1 MKIRKLKKFSVNA
14 TLLLFTFFYFLTSV
28 IHPVYAQGEINPVD
42 TIKYGKTPNNPS
54 SSGDSAKENYKPKE
68 KSDTWGIGQENFGGD
83 LTPEEKQ
90 QKLREDWWKKAGNYQ
105 QYVDFKNTLDDFV
118 KKYQF
123 DYGQGGYMWPNWW
136 PWWWF
141 YKPSLDDEKNNEA
154 FINARNDAQKISK
167 KLDELYAKA
176 HDLRTASVDLYD
188 GVDVK
193 ASSIVPVLAANLKLT
208 LDDANDNVIPVG
220 VTVDEGGYDPQAKGG
235 EETKDGIATQV
246 AKNFLNDQAN
256 QPDWFERTVTGPLL
270 ALLRFIHWIIGAQ
283 DIIDLAFH
291 SDKIYG
297 EKNIEYNS
305 GLPTYLWNIVETFNK
320 AMRQYFSIP
329 VVIMLALAGLI
340 VIFRAGSPGALLLLK
355 DQIIK
360 TVGIVALLFFGDYL
374 LKMIFAFIDSILY
387 IIQLVAGAM
396 GVNLNKN
403 FIAILFGTTN
413 AAGTDS
419 FDSFTKISSSFVIF
433 LIALTFIVFNAIYT
447 FQYTMRIFWM
457 VYHLA
462 AFPFVLIAALQPGKK
477 GVINQW
483 LSDFLGHAL
492 LPVYHGIAIVPF
504 LLILK
509 VLLGLESNIPTN
521 AVTPIAGPGA
531 GLLSVFAFFFLLLKA
546 PRFIQGLFSRMFSGG
561 EMYHRL
567 DSAAAGTTRS
577 MIGGA
582 IGYGIGRMRGRF
594 SKRGD
599 FEQDM
604 PGRRDGNIRNP
615 DRRESG
621 GAFPPAQESDVRRT
635 TRQPWEKAKETTEH
649 RAPGHGSAENIV
661 GHQTLQPTAMVAQ
674 QEKNLSAIE
683 QTGTQKDST
692 SQDSSASKGSSF
704 GAAALRGLGRAAKA
718 VGKGAYFAGRKFTKY
733 GVAFTAAAAA
743 TATSA
748 MMTGEVNTGTFQ
760 RVFRSAHTAMT
771 NASTKYRGT
780 VEKAA
785 GTAAKT
791 TGVAIGQAWNAAG
804 TAAKA
809 TGAAIG
815 QAWNKV
821 RGKAY
826 PSPQEDSRTNTSAQS
841 KAGNFGQ
848 EAVSSRDKTVEGGVP
863 LRNEKTFQDT
873 AQENKQPK
881 QENQD
886 QENAGEIRVLTP
898 EESKAIRESGKVIDM
913 EKAGDTYVPKQDK
926 K

>member
-14 TLLLFTFFYFLTSV
+14 TLLLFVFFYFLTSV
-28 IHPVYAQGEINPVD
+28 VHPVYAEGEINPVD
-42 TIKYGKTPNNPS
+42 IIKWGKIPNNPS
-54 SSGDSAKENYKPKE
+54 PSGDSTKENYNPKE

-90 QKLREDWWKKAGNYQ
+90 QRLREDWWKKAENNQ
-105 QYVDFKNTLDDFV
+105 QYTDFKKELKGFV
-118 KKYQF
+118 DKYQF

-136 PWWWF
+136 PWWWT
-141 YKPSLDDEKNNEA
+141 YSPKLGDEENNKT
-154 FINARNDAQKISK
+154 FIKARNDAQKISNE
-167 KLDELYAKA
+167 LDALYAKA
-176 HDLRTASVDLYD
+176 HSLRTSSVNLYD

-235 EETKDGIATQV
+235 EETNNGIATQA
-246 AKNFLNDQAN
+246 AKGFLKDQAN
-256 QPDWFERTVTGPLL
+256 QPDWFERTVAGPLL
-270 ALLRFIHWIIGAQ
+270 ALLRFLHWILGAQ

-291 SDKIYG
+291 SDRIYG

-305 GLPTYLWNIVETFNK
+305 GLPTYLWNIVKMFNEY
-320 AMRQYFSIP
+320 MRQNFSTP

-340 VIFRAGSPGALLLLK
+340 VIFRVGSPDALLLLK

-374 LKMIFAFIDSILY
+374 LNMIFKFIDSIQY
-387 IIQLVAGAM
+387 IIQLVAGKM
-396 GVNLNKN
+396 GVNLDKN
-403 FIAILFGTTN
+403 FIEILFGTMN
-413 AAGTDS
+413 ADGTDP
-419 FDSFTKISSSFVIF
+419 FDSFTKISASFVIL
-433 LIALTFIVFNAIYT
+433 LIALVFIVFNAIYT

-457 VYHLA
+457 VYYLA
-462 AFPFVLIAALQPGKK
+462 AFPFILIAALQPGKK
-477 GVINQW
+477 GAINQW

-509 VLLGLESNIPTN
+509 VLLGQVPNIPTS
-521 AVTPIAGPGA
+521 AVTPIQGPGA
-531 GLLSVFAFFFLLLKA
+531 GLLSVFVFFFLLLKA

-561 EMYHRL
+561 EVYHRL
-567 DSAAAGTTRS
+567 DSAAAGTART

-582 IGYGIGRMRGRF
+582 IGYGIGRIRNRF
-594 SKRGD
+594 PKRGD
-599 FEQDM
+599 SEQEM

-615 DRRESG
+615 GRRESG

-649 RAPGHGSAENIV
+649 RAPGYGSAENTV

-692 SQDSSASKGSSF
+692 SQDSSTLKGSSF

-743 TATSA
+743 TAASA

-771 NASTKYRGT
+771 NASMKYRRT
-780 VEKAA
+780 VE
-785 GTAAKT
+785 
-791 TGVAIGQAWNAAG
+791 Q
-804 TAAKA
+804 
-809 TGAAIG
+809 
-815 QAWNKV
+815 
-821 RGKAY
+821 
-826 PSPQEDSRTNTSAQS
+826 
-841 KAGNFGQ
+841 KAGEYTGKGI
-848 EAVSSRDKTVEGGVP
+848 AYAGKGISYAGKKISDMYSSMRARSMKNGEPDNGPGMP
-863 LRNEKTFQDT
+863 
-873 AQENKQPK
+873 QPGLPK
-881 QENQD
+881 HTET
-886 QENAGEIRVLTP
+886 TP
-898 EESKAIRESGKVIDM
+898 EVEVVPPSGQTESSTLRKEFESSPVIDM
-913 EKAGDTYVPKQDK
+913 VEAKKDNSNNGIYVPATEIKNKGDDSDGKQK
-926 K
+926 L